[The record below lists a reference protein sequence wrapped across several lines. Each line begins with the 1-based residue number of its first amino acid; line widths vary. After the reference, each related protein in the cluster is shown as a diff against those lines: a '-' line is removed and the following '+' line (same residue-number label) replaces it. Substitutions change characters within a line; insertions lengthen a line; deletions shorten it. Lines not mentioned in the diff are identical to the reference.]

1 MHFTESDFWDLTF
14 AQFDVLSQQY
24 IEEQKKLDS
33 RTALICAV
41 LANINRNPKKKSK
54 AFTVEDFMPK
64 YERERQVKSAEEML
78 ETVKLWNTIL
88 GGNEAKNK
96 VNYGN

>member
-1 MHFTESDFWDLTF
+1 MTL
-14 AQFDVLSQQY
+14 AQFDALVRQH

-33 RTALICAV
+33 RTALICTV

-64 YERERQVKSAEEML
+64 YEKAKETKSAEEML
-78 ETVKLWNTIL
+78 ETVKLWNQIL
-88 GGNEAKNK
+88 RGNEIEK
-96 VNYGN
+96 

>member
-1 MHFTESDFWDLTF
+1 M
-14 AQFDVLSQQY
+14 AQFDALLRQY

-54 AFTVEDFMPK
+54 AFNVEDFMPK
-64 YERERQVKSAEEML
+64 YEKVRQVQTPEEML
-78 ETVKLWNTIL
+78 ETVKLWNKTLRGDEI
-88 GGNEAKNK
+88 ER
-96 VNYGN
+96 

>member
-1 MHFTESDFWDLTF
+1 
-14 AQFDVLSQQY
+14 LSRQY

-33 RTALICAV
+33 RTALICTV

-64 YERERQVKSAEEML
+64 YEKVKETQTAEEML
-78 ETVKLWNTIL
+78 ETVKLWNTVLKGDEI
-88 GGNEAKNK
+88 KK
-96 VNYGN
+96 

>member
-1 MHFTESDFWDLTF
+1 LTL
-14 AQFDVLSQQY
+14 AQFDALVQQY

-33 RTALICAV
+33 RAALICAV

-64 YERERQVKSAEEML
+64 YEKVRGIKSPEEML
-78 ETVKLWNTIL
+78 ETVKLWN
-88 GGNEAKNK
+88 K
-96 VNYGN
+96 VLRGDEIEK